1 MLNRRECVLNRCIQ
15 RMSDESG
22 QDLPE
27 YAMLLGLIALA
38 VLTSVTLLGEET
50 NNVLVTI
57 GTALAGMGIP

>member
-1 MLNRRECVLNRCIQ
+1 MLNRCIQ

-38 VLTSVTLLGEET
+38 VVGSVTLLGDEI

-57 GTALAGMGIP
+57 GTALVGMGIP

>member
-1 MLNRRECVLNRCIQ
+1 MLNRWIQ

-38 VLTSVTLLGEET
+38 VVGSVTLLGDEI

-57 GTALAGMGIP
+57 GTALVGMGIP

>member
-1 MLNRRECVLNRCIQ
+1 MLNRCIQ

-38 VLTSVTLLGEET
+38 VVGSLTLLGDEI

-57 GTALAGMGIP
+57 GTALVGMGIP